1 MSSDGR
7 SSVGRYELR
16 ERLGAGGMGT
26 VWRAWDPA
34 LQRDVAVKEVLLPEG
49 MDPDARAEA
58 HARSMREAQATARIN
73 STAVVAVHDVLDE
86 GESPWIVMELLS
98 GSSLQQHLD
107 AHGPMSVERVEE
119 IARSVLDGLRAAHAA
134 GVTHRDIKP
143 ANIMLTDDD
152 RTVLTDFGI
161 ANVDG
166 STALTQ
172 TGVYIGSPE
181 YMAPERFEGERALP
195 ASDLWSLGV
204 TLCSLLEGR
213 SPFKRDSITGIISA
227 VLTAPLPPRLA
238 LPGAADHAAGAP
250 LNALIGA
257 LLNRDASARPTPGG
271 ALALLERERSA
282 RVAGNGSAHA
292 ASGPQLPVSGPR
304 HPGSGPQNPVRER
317 HGPMSGPQHPV
328 SGPHAASG
336 PQAPVSGPQAPM
348 SGPQTPMSGPQ
359 APVSGPQSPASGP
372 MGTRPGQPRQGPHDT
387 PHPNTPGPH
396 TQQRG
401 FPGLQAPGPHTP
413 NPLAGRF
420 PGQPPS
426 GPQQAHHPGH
436 PPGHAR
442 TGPGG
447 VGSVTGTGPTGAGA
461 TSRFGPGANTGYT
474 VGQPPQG
481 GTRPRGPAGG
491 PAWNDRDTDAPKP
504 GTVIAAAVM
513 LGLNALYLMV
523 LTALFA
529 REAMNGSEDYTWGTV
544 LLVGGWGVFSA
555 FAGTGLMARSR
566 ILYGAVVIVQAVVSV
581 LLVLTM
587 FSVFVYTPDLLF
599 WYALVLVF
607 NLAIGGLLLI
617 PPRARAFFGFGPGAS

>member
-1 MSSDGR
+1 MSSDGHP
-7 SSVGRYELR
+7 SVGRYELR

-49 MDPDARAEA
+49 MDPDARAET

-107 AHGPMSVERVEE
+107 AHGPMTVARVEE

-134 GVTHRDIKP
+134 GVTHRDVKP

-172 TGVYIGSPE
+172 TGVFIGSPE

-238 LPGAADHAAGAP
+238 LTGITDHAAGAP
-250 LNALIGA
+250 LNVLISA
-257 LLNRDASARPTPGG
+257 LLNRDASARPTPDE

-282 RVAGNGSAHA
+282 RALGNGSANP
-292 ASGPQLPVSGPR
+292 ASEPRPQAGEPWSSPSGPR
-304 HPGSGPQNPVRER
+304 NPVREPQS
-317 HGPMSGPQHPV
+317 PMSGPH
-328 SGPHAASG
+328 GAASG
-336 PQAPVSGPQAPM
+336 PQASV
-348 SGPQTPMSGPQ
+348 SGPQTPVNGPTGARPGGPQ
-359 APVSGPQSPASGP
+359 HGPY
-372 MGTRPGQPRQGPHDT
+372 DT
-387 PHPNTPGPH
+387 PHPNAPGPH
-396 TQQRG
+396 TQRRG
-401 FPGLQAPGPHTP
+401 FPGRQAPGPHTP
-413 NPLAGRF
+413 DPLAGRF

-426 GPQQAHHPGH
+426 GPQQSHQHPGH
-436 PPGHAR
+436 QPGHTR
-442 TGPGG
+442 TGPAGL
-447 VGSVTGTGPTGAGA
+447 GSATGAGRAGTGA
-461 TSRFGPGANTGYT
+461 TERFGPDGGTGHA
-474 VGQPPQG
+474 VGQPPRG
-481 GTRPRGPAGG
+481 GAPPRGPAGG
-491 PAWNDRDTDAPKP
+491 SAWNGRGTDMPAP
-504 GTVIAAAVM
+504 GAVIVAAVM

-529 REAMNGSEDYTWGTV
+529 REALDGSQDYTWSTV

-566 ILYGAVVIVQAVVSV
+566 ILYGAVVVVQVVVSV
-581 LLVLTM
+581 MLILTM
-587 FSVFVYTPDLLF
+587 FSVFVYTPGLLF
-599 WYALVLVF
+599 WYALVLAV

-617 PPRARAFFGFGPGAS
+617 PPRARAFFGFGPGGP

>member
-58 HARSMREAQATARIN
+58 YARSMREAQATARIN

-98 GSSLQQHLD
+98 GASLQQHLD
-107 AHGPMSVERVEE
+107 AHGPMAVERVED

-166 STALTQ
+166 GTALTQ

-213 SPFKRDSITGIISA
+213 TPFKRDTITGIISA
-227 VLTAPLPPRLA
+227 VLTAPLPPRLT
-238 LPGAADHAAGAP
+238 LPGAADHTAGTP

-257 LLNRDASARPTPGG
+257 LLNRDASARPTPDE

-282 RVAGNGSAHA
+282 RAAGNGSANP
-292 ASGPQLPVSGPR
+292 ASGPRYPR
-304 HPGSGPQNPVRER
+304 SGPQSPVRE
-317 HGPMSGPQHPV
+317 QH
-328 SGPHAASG
+328 S
-336 PQAPVSGPQAPM
+336 PM
-348 SGPQTPMSGPQ
+348 SGPQTP
-359 APVSGPQSPASGP
+359 VSGPQHPVGGP
-372 MGTRPGQPRQGPHDT
+372 MGAQPGRPQQGPHDT
-387 PHPNTPGPH
+387 PHPNAPGSH

-401 FPGLQAPGPHTP
+401 FPGHQAPGPHTP

-426 GPQQAHHPGH
+426 GPQQAYQHHGQHPGH
-436 PPGHAR
+436 TR
-442 TGPGG
+442 TGPAG
-447 VGSVTGTGPTGAGA
+447 VGSVTGTGPAGAGA
-461 TSRFGPGANTGYT
+461 TARFGPGGNTGPI
-474 VGQPPQG
+474 VGQPSQSGMRPQ
-481 GTRPRGPAGG
+481 GPAGR
-491 PAWNDRDTDAPKP
+491 PAWNAQEADAPKP

-529 REAMNGSEDYTWGTV
+529 REAIDGSEDYTWGTV

-555 FAGTGLMARSR
+555 FAGMGLMARSR
-566 ILYGAVVIVQAVVSV
+566 ILYGAVVIVQTVVSV
-581 LLVLTM
+581 LLILTM

-607 NLAIGGLLLI
+607 NLVIGGLLLI
-617 PPRARAFFGFGPGAS
+617 PPRARAFFGFGPGVS